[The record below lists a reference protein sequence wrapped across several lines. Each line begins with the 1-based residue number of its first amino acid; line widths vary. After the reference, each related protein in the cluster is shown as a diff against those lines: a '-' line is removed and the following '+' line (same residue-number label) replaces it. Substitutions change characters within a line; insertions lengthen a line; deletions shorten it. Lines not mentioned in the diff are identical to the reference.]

1 MSRRLSSGWIQ
12 RRRRLGF
19 HARAAVACPHCGSTD
34 TRVTTSK
41 AALRP
46 VRYHA
51 CDACGRA
58 FKSVEKII
66 LGEPLPA

>member
-1 MSRRLSSGWIQ
+1 MSRRVSSLWMK

-19 HARAAVACPHCGSTD
+19 HARAAVACPHCGSMKTH
-34 TRVTTSK
+34 VTTSK
-41 AALRP
+41 ASLRP

-51 CDACGRA
+51 CDACGKA

-66 LGEPLPA
+66 LGEMLPA